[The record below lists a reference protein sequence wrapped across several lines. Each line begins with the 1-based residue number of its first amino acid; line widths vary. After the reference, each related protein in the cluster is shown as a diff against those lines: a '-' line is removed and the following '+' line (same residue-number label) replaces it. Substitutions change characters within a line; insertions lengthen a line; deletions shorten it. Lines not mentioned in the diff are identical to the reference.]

1 MIYNL
6 IGLTLD
12 LIGVILL
19 FKFGILPDN
28 LWEHI
33 LMDSGMSEKDEKKHK
48 IWSKVAMG
56 FLILGFVFQLLGST
70 MQHLDDK
77 NVSYKEF
84 ENLNLGV
91 DYNET
96 TGIKGNLKVKFN
108 ENKVMY
114 QLEIYGKVKSIDS
127 LQKFTIELQD
137 NDGFKI
143 SEIDVQ
149 NTAENT
155 ELSNL
160 IKADSVFLKVKGA
173 KTLSA
178 KNYLEIKKWE
188 LLAMKN
194 NLDE

>member
-1 MIYNL
+1 MIYNI

-33 LMDSGMSEKDEKKHK
+33 LMDSGMSEEDEKKHK

-70 MQHLDDK
+70 MQHLNDK
-77 NVSYKEF
+77 NVAYKDF

-108 ENKVMY
+108 ENKIMY
-114 QLEIYGKVKSIDS
+114 QLKIYGKVKSIDS
-127 LQKFTIELQD
+127 IQKFTIELED

-143 SEIDVQ
+143 SEIEVP

-160 IKADSVFLKVKGA
+160 IKEDSVFLKVKGA

-178 KNYLEIKKWE
+178 KNYLQIKKWE
-188 LLAMKN
+188 LLSMKN
-194 NLDE
+194 NSDE

>member
-1 MIYNL
+1 MIYSI

-28 LWEHI
+28 LWEHL
-33 LMDSGMSEKDEKKHK
+33 LMDNGMSEKDEKKHK

-77 NVSYKEF
+77 NVAYKEF

-91 DYNET
+91 DYNES
-96 TGIKGNLKVKFN
+96 TGIKGNLKIKFN
-108 ENKVMY
+108 ENQVMY
-114 QLEIYGKVKSIDS
+114 QLKIYGKVKSIDS
-127 LQKFTIELQD
+127 IQKFTIELED

-143 SEIDVQ
+143 SEIEIP

-155 ELSNL
+155 GLSNL
-160 IKADSVFLKVKGA
+160 IKEDSVFLKVKGA
-173 KTLSA
+173 KKLSA
-178 KNYLEIKKWE
+178 KNYLQIRKWE
-188 LLAMKN
+188 LLSMKN
-194 NLDE
+194 NSDE

>member
-1 MIYNL
+1 MIYSI

-28 LWEHI
+28 LWEHL
-33 LMDSGMSEKDEKKHK
+33 LMDNGMSEKDEKKHK

-77 NVSYKEF
+77 NVAYKEF

-91 DYNET
+91 DYNES

-108 ENKVMY
+108 ENQVMY
-114 QLEIYGKVKSIDS
+114 QLKIYGKVKSIDS
-127 LQKFTIELQD
+127 IQKFTIELED

-143 SEIDVQ
+143 SEIEIP

-155 ELSNL
+155 GLSNL
-160 IKADSVFLKVKGA
+160 IKEDSVFLKVKGA
-173 KTLSA
+173 KKLSA
-178 KNYLEIKKWE
+178 KDYLQIRKWE
-188 LLAMKN
+188 LLSMKN
-194 NLDE
+194 NSDE